1 MKYCAIID
9 KYSMEKLFKG
19 EINYKTHSVVV
30 ESVEDKIYCF
40 KHNDSRCEIKIFTD
54 YEEMI
59 EWTLEPFSSITW
71 GLILDNDK

>member
-1 MKYCAIID
+1 
-9 KYSMEKLFKG
+9 MERIFKG
-19 EINYKTHSVVV
+19 EITFRTHSVLV
-30 ESVEDKIYCF
+30 ECTDDKIYCF

-71 GLILDNDK
+71 GLVIDNDKYI